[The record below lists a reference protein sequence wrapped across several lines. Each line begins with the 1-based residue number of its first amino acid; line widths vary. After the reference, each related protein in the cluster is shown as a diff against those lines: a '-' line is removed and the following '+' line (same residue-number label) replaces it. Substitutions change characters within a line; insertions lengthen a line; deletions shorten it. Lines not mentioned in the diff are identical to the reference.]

1 MKILIILAILAVAY
15 LVYRAVTVEAEIELP
30 ARASEP
36 ESAPVVKT
44 MSDSVKAAIAIS
56 ITAAAVVAAAF
67 LL

>member
-1 MKILIILAILAVAY
+1 VLSQSKLKLNYQLKQ
-15 LVYRAVTVEAEIELP
+15 RN
-30 ARASEP
+30 P

>member
-15 LVYRAVTVEAEIELP
+15 LAYRAVTVEAEIELP
-30 ARASEP
+30 AKDSSP

-56 ITAAAVVAAAF
+56 ITAAAVAAAF